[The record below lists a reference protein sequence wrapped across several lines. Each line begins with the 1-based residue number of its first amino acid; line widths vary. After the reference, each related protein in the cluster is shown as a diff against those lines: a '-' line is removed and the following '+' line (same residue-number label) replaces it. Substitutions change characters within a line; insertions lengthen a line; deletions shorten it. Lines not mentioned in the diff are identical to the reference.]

1 MKSFVIA
8 ALLGVLSFQEAS
20 TALATTVQ
28 REPMLIQNDSSDSS
42 SDSDD
47 DESNVQV
54 RYDSEK
60 EYPHWMNGFGGYHQ
74 YIRDV
79 PDRFETEADDTLMR
93 SLYQNYATEG
103 KKDGLPTGHYWV
115 TKDNAYRV
123 SHEVVGTHLGLK
135 GSEGDAY
142 LKTSFPELWAKYDVN
157 EEGFLDIDRMPQ
169 FLRTICGNTEACA
182 GLQ

>member
-8 ALLGVLSFQEAS
+8 ALLGVLSFQDVS
-20 TALATTVQ
+20 TAVAIKVEQ
-28 REPMLIQNDSSDSS
+28 EPTFLQQESSDS

-47 DESNVQV
+47 YDASDVQI

-60 EYPHWMNGFGGYHQ
+60 EYPHWMNGFGGYHT

-93 SLYQNYATEG
+93 SLYTNYATEG

-115 TKDNAYRV
+115 TKENAYRV
-123 SHEVVGTHLGLK
+123 SHEVVGTHLNLK
-135 GSEGDAY
+135 GEKGDAY
-142 LKTSFPELWAKYDVN
+142 LKTVFPELWARYDVN
-157 EEGFLDIDRMPQ
+157 EEGHLDLDRMPQ
-169 FLRTICGNTEACA
+169 FLRTICGNTEACI